1 MLYLDRKSELEAKK
15 QKLQENIR
23 QKKDSL
29 MIPLSESMD
38 ELSMYDQHPAD
49 IGSEVFEREKD
60 SGLLELMELE
70 LQKANDA
77 LKRFDAGTYGIC
89 KNCGEPIESKRLDR
103 VINTTL
109 CAQCARKA
117 QDDFNR
123 PAEEDITL
131 SGAMADRGE
140 AFEIA
145 GYDFYDE

>member
-1 MLYLDRKSELEAKK
+1 MDRKNQLLSKK
-15 QKLQENIR
+15 RQLQQTIQ

-29 MIPLSESMD
+29 MIPLSESVD
-38 ELSMYDQHPAD
+38 DLSMYDQHPAD
-49 IGSEVFEREKD
+49 IGSEVYEREKD
-60 SGLLELMELE
+60 AGLLELMELE
-70 LQKANDA
+70 LQKVNDA
-77 LKRFDAGTYGIC
+77 LKRFEEGTYGIC
-89 KNCGEPIESKRLDR
+89 ENCGNPIEAKRLDR

-109 CAQCARKA
+109 CSQCARQA
-117 QDDFNR
+117 QDDFRR